1 MRLSRS
7 ASLVSHERGAFVM
20 QTSSGRC
27 YGMNPSG
34 ALVLH
39 ALLES
44 NGSSATVADSLAEQ
58 LGQDRDEM
66 RRMVTQYEEELRRKG
81 ILVD

>member
-1 MRLSRS
+1 
-7 ASLVSHERGAFVM
+7 
-20 QTSSGRC
+20 
-27 YGMNPSG
+27 MNPSG